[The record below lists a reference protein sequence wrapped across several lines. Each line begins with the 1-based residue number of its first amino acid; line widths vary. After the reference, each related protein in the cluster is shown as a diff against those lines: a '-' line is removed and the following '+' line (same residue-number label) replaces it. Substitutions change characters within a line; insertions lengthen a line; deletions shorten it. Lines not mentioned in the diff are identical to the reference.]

1 MSKQFITSF
10 FTLILLFSIFIPSYY
25 NLIEEISKIEV
36 VDMGEEEKS
45 GKESAEEFELK
56 NYYTFDD
63 SSLYIGLEKK
73 KRIGFYSK
81 NYSSYF
87 KKLIAPPPKVIA

>member
-10 FTLILLFSIFIPSYY
+10 FTLILLFSIFTPSYY

-45 GKESAEEFELK
+45 GKESAE
-56 NYYTFDD
+56 
-63 SSLYIGLEKK
+63 
-73 KRIGFYSK
+73 
-81 NYSSYF
+81 
-87 KKLIAPPPKVIA
+87 